1 MDGNPVRQISL
12 LGFGEVGG
20 IFGHDFAAAGLGVST
35 FDILLNAEP
44 SRSEMLAKAKNANV
58 RACDTLEG
66 AIRGADLVISAVT
79 ASSAADVA
87 ASAAPFLRAG
97 QIYLDLNSVSP
108 DTKREIAR
116 TLNESA
122 ATFVEA
128 AVMAAVSPQR
138 LKVPMLLGGADAAMA
153 AARLQA
159 IGLNVKPI
167 SDRVGVASAIKMCR
181 SIIIKG
187 LEAITV
193 ESMFTARR
201 YGAEKLVLE
210 SLAATYPDMGW
221 NGALPDYLISRVA
234 EHGKRRAAEMREAA
248 QAVADAGLEP
258 LTALATA
265 QRQDW
270 LAQAIAEFS
279 LAVPKGEKFEWQEL
293 ADAIAKASSEGY
305 GKNLRENHSGRPS
318 LWCISKDGGFD
329 SATIGNG
336 ETDGRKILPLQNPQ
350 GWGTRTIWSPRIDW
364 LC

>member
-1 MDGNPVRQISL
+1 MIENSIRQIAL
-12 LGFGEVGG
+12 IGFGEVGG
-20 IFGHDFAAAGLGVST
+20 IFGLDFVSAGLRVST
-35 FDILLNAEP
+35 FDILLNSEA
-44 SRSEMLAKAKNANV
+44 SRPAMLGKAMGAKV

-66 AIRGADLVISAVT
+66 ALQEADLAISAVT

-87 ASAAPFLRAG
+87 RNVAPFLVAG
-97 QIYLDLNSVSP
+97 QMYLDINSVSP
-108 DTKREIAR
+108 ETKLEIAR
-116 TLNESA
+116 SLEESP

-138 LKVPMLLGGADAAMA
+138 LKVPMLLGGADAANA
-153 AARLQA
+153 AERLRA
-159 IGLNVKPI
+159 IGMNVKPI
-167 SDRVGVASAIKMCR
+167 SERVGVASAIKMCR

-221 NGALPDYLISRVA
+221 NGTLPDYLISRVA
-234 EHGKRRAAEMREAA
+234 EHGKRRAGEMREAA

-270 LAQAIAEFS
+270 LAKAIAEFS
-279 LAVPKGEKFEWQEL
+279 LAAPKGESFDWREL
-293 ADAIAKASSEGY
+293 ADAIADATAPKEKSSAGA
-305 GKNLRENHSGRPS
+305 KR
-318 LWCISKDGGFD
+318 
-329 SATIGNG
+329 
-336 ETDGRKILPLQNPQ
+336 
-350 GWGTRTIWSPRIDW
+350 
-364 LC
+364 